1 MPRFRRLDVKI
12 RPVGKMVFTS
22 GIYGDKI
29 YGNEASGLYLADFCG
44 GGLNLDASVDI
55 RRRL

>member
-1 MPRFRRLDVKI
+1 MSVYSALRLTSKILRLDVKI

-29 YGNEASGLYLADFCG
+29 YGKENKGLIFL
-44 GGLNLDASVDI
+44 
-55 RRRL
+55 